1 MTNPGTDAELREL
14 ISQIQAGL
22 DEAARTVDT
31 IVAGINSVLAQLPDV
46 VIGGIRD
53 GVAALYA
60 LLQDQLDRMS
70 EILAYAGDS
79 GALRLAGSAW
89 ANELGGTASRLA
101 GFATLNSV
109 QSDNHW
115 SGRGAD
121 AYRDMLIPQKEALAA
136 VKLTGDDIDD
146 ALGEL
151 AGGITAFWFSIGAA
165 TITLVVALAVA
176 TPMAATVV
184 GAPAAAGFGGAAW
197 NIFAA
202 AVTAAIT
209 SLTIITVNA
218 AANSAALDQRL
229 SNDTAFPGGRWPRTA
244 DLGEA
249 SITDDDGTDWSL
261 R

>member
-1 MTNPGTDAELREL
+1 MTNPAADAELREL
-14 ISQIQAGL
+14 ISQIQSGL
-22 DEAARTVDT
+22 DEAARIVDT

-53 GVAALYA
+53 TVTVLYTV
-60 LLQDQLDRMS
+60 LREQLDQMS
-70 EILAYAGDS
+70 GILAYAGDP

-89 ANELGGTASRLA
+89 ANELGGAASRLA

-109 QSDNHW
+109 QSDDHW

-146 ALGEL
+146 ALNEL
-151 AGGITAFWFSIGAA
+151 AGGIEMFWVSIGTA
-165 TITLVVALAVA
+165 TITLVVGIAAA
-176 TPMAATVV
+176 APIAATVI
-184 GAPAAAGFGGAAW
+184 GAPAAAAIGVSAW
-197 NIFAA
+197 IIFAA
-202 AVTAAIT
+202 AVTAAIS
-209 SLTIITVNA
+209 SLTIITVDA

-229 SNDTAFPGGRWPRTA
+229 SNDTAFPGGRWPRSA

-249 SITDDDGTDWSL
+249 SITDGDGTDWSL